1 MRKNMLDFNKTYILT
16 NEIAEL
22 RPLEKSHKDAL
33 YAASN
38 DQDIW
43 TYFTEA
49 GYGQENFEKYVDRAL
64 WMKVEGREYPFV
76 IKDVRTNE
84 IAGMTRIYEYSS
96 LFGNIKVG
104 HTWIGKKFQGTGL
117 NKANKYLL
125 FEFLFDQMHIK
136 RIGFGANANNAT
148 SIAAMKS
155 VGCKE
160 EGFLR
165 SFLISKDGK
174 RREDVILLS
183 ILYEDWDGGVRE
195 ELRGKVEKSK

>member
-1 MRKNMLDFNKTYILT
+1 MLDFKETYILR
-16 NEIAEL
+16 NDIAEL
-22 RPLEKSHKDAL
+22 RPLEKSHKDGL

-43 TYFTEA
+43 TYFTEP
-49 GYGQENFEKYVDRAL
+49 GYGQDNFKKYFLRAL
-64 WMKVEGREYPFV
+64 KMKGEGKEYPFV
-76 IKDVRTNE
+76 IKDIRTNE
-84 IAGMTRIYEYSS
+84 IAGMTRLYEYSS
-96 LFGNIKVG
+96 LFGNIKIG

-125 FEFLFDQMHIK
+125 FEFLFDQMNIK

-165 SFLISKDGK
+165 SFLIAKDGK
-174 RREDVILLS
+174 SREDVILLS
-183 ILYEDWDGGVRE
+183 ILYEDWDQRIRK
-195 ELRGKVEKSK
+195 ELGEKVDRV

>member
-1 MRKNMLDFNKTYILT
+1 MLDFKETYILR
-16 NEIAEL
+16 NEMAEL

-43 TYFTEA
+43 TYFTEP
-49 GYGQENFEKYVDRAL
+49 GYGQDNFEKYFLRAL
-64 WMKVEGREYPFV
+64 KMKGEGKEYPFV
-76 IKDVRTNE
+76 IMDVRTNE
-84 IAGMTRIYEYSS
+84 LAGMTRLYEYSS

-125 FEFLFDQMHIK
+125 FEFLFDQMNIK

-155 VGCKE
+155 VGCKV
-160 EGFLR
+160 EGYLR
-165 SFLISKDGK
+165 SFLIAKDGK
-174 RREDVILLS
+174 SREDVILLS
-183 ILYEDWDGGVRE
+183 ILNEDWDGGVRE
-195 ELRGKVEKSK
+195 NLKRKLENS